1 MQKIIEEL
9 NRKII
14 LESSHEMTKE
24 QEYYVAGLSDALEII
39 QQNIEDDYIIG
50 RTYYVLMPDG
60 KYDTKIEKMRLY
72 RINKK
77 KRWSYCFT
85 KYLTGDVV
93 SPDLVL
99 SSKTSLNLRIYKNR
113 EDAERNRNNN
123 FWRRNR

>member
-50 RTYYVLMPDG
+50 RTYYVLMLDG
-60 KYDTKIEKMRLY
+60 KYNTKIEKMRLY

>member
-60 KYDTKIEKMRLY
+60 KYNTQIEKMRLY

>member
-60 KYDTKIEKMRLY
+60 KYNTKIEKMRLY

>member
-60 KYDTKIEKMRLY
+60 KYNIKIEKMRLY

-99 SSKTSLNLRIYKNR
+99 SSKISLNLRIYKNR

>member
-24 QEYYVAGLSDALEII
+24 QEYYVAGLSDVLEII

-60 KYDTKIEKMRLY
+60 KYNTKIEKMRLY

>member
-50 RTYYVLMPDG
+50 RTYYVLMPDE
-60 KYDTKIEKMRLY
+60 KYNTKIEKMRLY

>member
-24 QEYYVAGLSDALEII
+24 QEYYVAGLSDTLEII
-39 QQNIEDDYIIG
+39 QQNIEDNYIIG
-50 RTYYVLMPDG
+50 HTYYVLMPNG

-85 KYLTGDVV
+85 KYLIGDVV

>member
-14 LESSHEMTKE
+14 LESSHEITKE

-60 KYDTKIEKMRLY
+60 KYNTKIEKMRLY

>member
-60 KYDTKIEKMRLY
+60 KYNTKIEKMRLY

-99 SSKTSLNLRIYKNR
+99 LSKTSLNLRIYKNR

>member
-14 LESSHEMTKE
+14 VESSHEMTKE

-60 KYDTKIEKMRLY
+60 KYNTKIEKMRLY